1 MPDTTINGITISVDA
16 DGYLTN
22 HPQWSR
28 ELADGLAAAEG
39 IALTDAHWKIL
50 DFIATD
56 YAEKSAV
63 PGMRRMNKVGG
74 IPTKELYALF
84 PDGPIKKAAKIAC
97 FPKPTSCV

>member
-39 IALTDAHWKIL
+39 IALTDAH
-50 DFIATD
+50 
-56 YAEKSAV
+56 
-63 PGMRRMNKVGG
+63 
-74 IPTKELYALF
+74 
-84 PDGPIKKAAKIAC
+84 
-97 FPKPTSCV
+97 